1 MSKLREEMIRAMK
14 LRNFSDKTQESY
26 LYQII
31 KLAGHYGKSP
41 IQLTHRELQD
51 YLIYMKEKLDLSFS
65 SCNVARSAIRFL
77 YGNVLKDEDIYIA
90 IPAQRTPRFLPEVL
104 SVEEVMALIN
114 ATTGFRNR
122 MLLMTAYSAGLRLEE
137 LVCLKPIHID
147 GKRQVIRVVQG
158 KGQKDRYTTLSQVFL
173 KELRQYW
180 QMYKPGEWLFYST
193 NPEKQISK
201 STVQKIFTNAK
212 KKAGINRARGI
223 HTLRHCFATHM
234 LEAGYDIRRIQKMMG
249 HKSISTTM
257 IYLHVSR
264 ESVSNIKSPLDLYYN
279 DATAFPAEWED
290 QNVLAN

>member
-1 MSKLREEMIRAMK
+1 MTKLREEMIRAMK
-14 LRNFSDKTQESY
+14 LRIFSDKTQESY

-31 KLAGHYGKSP
+31 KLAGYYGKSP
-41 IQLTHRELQD
+41 DQLTHGELQD

-65 SCNVARSAIRFL
+65 SCNVARSAIRFF
-77 YGNVLKDEDIYIA
+77 YGNVLKDEDIYIS
-90 IPAQRTPRFLPEVL
+90 IPAQRTPRYLPEVL

-114 ATTGFRNR
+114 AATGFRNR

-137 LVCLKPIHID
+137 LVCLKPGHID

-158 KGQKDRYTTLSQVFL
+158 KGQKDRYTTLSEVLL

-180 QMYKPGEWLFYST
+180 QMYKPVEWLFYST
-193 NPEKQISK
+193 SPEKQMSK
-201 STVQKIFTNAK
+201 STVQKVFTNAK
-212 KKAGINRARGI
+212 KRAGINRARGI

-257 IYLHVSR
+257 TYLHVSR
-264 ESVSNIKSPLDLYYN
+264 ESVSKIKSPMDLYYK
-279 DATAFPAEWED
+279 DTTAFPSEWED

>member
-90 IPAQRTPRFLPEVL
+90 IPAQRTPGFLPEVL

-114 ATTGFRNR
+114 ATTKTNIKIDSAENFYKCQNKSGNQPCQGYPYPAP
-122 MLLMTAYSAGLRLEE
+122 LLCNPYAGGRLRHSAYSKNDGPQKYFHHHDISSCVEGE
-137 LVCLKPIHID
+137 CLQH
-147 GKRQVIRVVQG
+147 
-158 KGQKDRYTTLSQVFL
+158 
-173 KELRQYW
+173 
-180 QMYKPGEWLFYST
+180 
-193 NPEKQISK
+193 
-201 STVQKIFTNAK
+201 
-212 KKAGINRARGI
+212 
-223 HTLRHCFATHM
+223 
-234 LEAGYDIRRIQKMMG
+234 
-249 HKSISTTM
+249 
-257 IYLHVSR
+257 
-264 ESVSNIKSPLDLYYN
+264 
-279 DATAFPAEWED
+279 
-290 QNVLAN
+290 

>member
-1 MSKLREEMIRAMK
+1 MTKLREEMIRAMK
-14 LRNFSDKTQESY
+14 LRIFSDKTQESY

-31 KLAGHYGKSP
+31 KLAGYYGKSP
-41 IQLTHRELQD
+41 DQLTHRELQD

-65 SCNVARSAIRFL
+65 SCNVARSAIRFF

-90 IPAQRTPRFLPEVL
+90 IPAQRTPRYLPEVL

-114 ATTGFRNR
+114 AATGFRNR

-137 LVCLKPIHID
+137 LVCLKPGHID

-158 KGQKDRYTTLSQVFL
+158 TGQKDRYTTLSEVLL

-180 QMYKPGEWLFYST
+180 QMYKPVEWLFYST
-193 NPEKQISK
+193 SSEKQMSK
-201 STVQKIFTNAK
+201 STVQKVFTNAK
-212 KKAGINRARGI
+212 KRAGINRARGI

-257 IYLHVSR
+257 TYLHVSR
-264 ESVSNIKSPLDLYYN
+264 ESVMSLFSFRSKACPKCFVPNSWK
-279 DATAFPAEWED
+279 A
-290 QNVLAN
+290 